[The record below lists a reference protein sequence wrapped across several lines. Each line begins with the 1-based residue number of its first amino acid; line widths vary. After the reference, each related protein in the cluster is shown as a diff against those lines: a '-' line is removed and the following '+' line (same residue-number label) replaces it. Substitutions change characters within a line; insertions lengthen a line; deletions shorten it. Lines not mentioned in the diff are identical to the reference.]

1 MARNE
6 EKAQSLLNR
15 YLTSKQD
22 EKKRF
27 IKKRPN
33 LASECSD
40 LFQADKFRQQI
51 IREIGRKVLEIQ
63 NAGLGEHRLRDLND
77 EINKLI
83 REKGHWETR
92 IVELGGPDYAKT
104 APKIRDSQGNVV
116 QEASEKGIG
125 YRYFG
130 AAKNL
135 PGVKELFEKEEVK
148 PVKRTRHDMFK
159 LIDADYYGFRDEDDG
174 ILVKVEAEAEQKMRG
189 KKIKEWQ
196 EQEDERLEILKTVKT
211 GERVQIQDEEQIE
224 APKFVAYVPLPEKQ
238 EIERRVLEQRKKE
251 LLLKYTSEQLQEEQE
266 EAQKM
271 LYNKGG

>member
-15 YLTSKQD
+15 YLTSKQE

-27 IKKRPN
+27 VKKRPN

-51 IREIGRKVLEIQ
+51 IREIGKKVLELQ

-83 REKGHWETR
+83 REKGHWEAR
-92 IVELGGPDYAKT
+92 ILELGGPDYAKT
-104 APKIRDSQGNVV
+104 APKIRDSQGNVI
-116 QEASEKGIG
+116 QEATEKGIG

-135 PGVKELFEKEEVK
+135 PGVKELFEKEQVK
-148 PVKRTRHDMFK
+148 PVKRTRHDMYK

-174 ILVKVEAEAEQKMRG
+174 ILVKVEAEAEQRMRAR
-189 KKIKEWQ
+189 KIKQWQ
-196 EQEDERLEILKTVKT
+196 EEEEERMKVLQTVSTGEKVEILNK
-211 GERVQIQDEEQIE
+211 EQLE

-251 LLLKYTSEQLQEEQE
+251 LLQKYTSVKLQEEQE

-271 LYNKGG
+271 LYSKR

>member
-15 YLTSKQD
+15 YLTSKQE

-27 IKKRPN
+27 VKKRPN

-51 IREIGRKVLEIQ
+51 IREIGKKVLELQ

-83 REKGHWETR
+83 REKGHWEAR
-92 IVELGGPDYAKT
+92 ILELGGPDYAKT
-104 APKIRDSQGNVV
+104 APKIRDSQGNVI
-116 QEASEKGIG
+116 QEATEKGIG

-135 PGVKELFEKEEVK
+135 PGVKELFEKEQVK
-148 PVKRTRHDMFK
+148 PVKRTRHDMYK

-174 ILVKVEAEAEQKMRG
+174 ILVKVEAEAEERMRA
-189 KKIKEWQ
+189 KKIKQWQ
-196 EQEDERLEILKTVKT
+196 EEEEERMKVLQTVSTGEKVEILNK
-211 GERVQIQDEEQIE
+211 EQLE

-251 LLLKYTSEQLQEEQE
+251 LLQKYTSVKLQEEQGSYRNH
-266 EAQKM
+266 
-271 LYNKGG
+271 LSGC